1 MKKRDFY
8 ITIIVYGILSA
19 GFIASKYIFKYEL
32 DWILMFLIIFSG
44 YLYVRYRITS
54 PVQRFAKTFNMLV
67 DYDLDMDAAIDLCL
81 DHIKEAPTV
90 RMKALYQVH
99 LGMAYYNNGE
109 YEQALQ
115 VFREIEM
122 SKLYAVY
129 HVLIFAHEAY
139 IYNELGQKDD
149 FEAALERIRNVRAQI
164 HRKYMGYANSYERLL
179 TVIGHLEENP
189 EEYKQ
194 VVEANLSQHNGYIS
208 QRLIYHYRLA
218 KYYEAIGD
226 EKEMDI
232 QLAKVLANG
241 KGHFT
246 AKEAQKM
253 FKNSVNVDDYI
264 FTDEDYM
271 PEPPVEEPSLDNQI
285 EDSEVIDV
293 FDDSEEDK

>member
-67 DYDLDMDAAIDLCL
+67 DYDLDMDAAIELCL
-81 DHIKEAPTV
+81 DHIKEAPTL

>member
-8 ITIIVYGILSA
+8 ITIIVYAVLSVA
-19 GFIASKYIFKYEL
+19 LIASKYIFGYEL
-32 DWILMFLIIFSG
+32 DWLLVFIIIFAG
-44 YLYVRYRITS
+44 YLYVRYRLTS
-54 PVQRFAKTFNMLV
+54 PVQKFSTKFNMLV
-67 DYDLDMDAAIDLCL
+67 DYDLDMEAAIQLCL
-81 DHIKEAPTV
+81 DHMNESPTA
-90 RMKALYQVH
+90 RMRALYEVH

-115 VFREIEM
+115 TFRNLEL
-122 SKLYAVY
+122 SKLFPVY
-129 HVLIFAHEAY
+129 HVLIFAHQAY
-139 IYNELGQKDD
+139 IFNELGQKDD
-149 FEAALERIRNVRAQI
+149 FEAALERIRNVKASI
-164 HRKYMGYANSYERLL
+164 GRKYIGYANSYERLL
-179 TVIGHLEENP
+179 TVIGRLEEDP

-194 VVEANLSQHNGYIS
+194 VVEANLSNHSGYVS

-253 FKNSVNVDDYI
+253 FKNTVNVDDYV
-264 FTDEDYM
+264 FTEDDYL
-271 PEPPVEEPSLDNQI
+271 PEEPVEVVEEDMQI
-285 EDSEVIDV
+285 EDSEDV
-293 FDDSEEDK
+293 FDNPEEKK